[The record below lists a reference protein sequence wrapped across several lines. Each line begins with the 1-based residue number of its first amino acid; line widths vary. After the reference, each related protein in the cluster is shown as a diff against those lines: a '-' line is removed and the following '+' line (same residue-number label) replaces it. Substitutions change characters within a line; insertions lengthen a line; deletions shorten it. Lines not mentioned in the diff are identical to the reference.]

1 MKTLTV
7 SAKGQVTLRKDI
19 LRHLG
24 VRPGEQIVVDML
36 PAGRI
41 QLKAAQTGKISDV
54 FDALSSKR
62 RPSVSVNEIKEI
74 SARGWAGKS

>member
-24 VRPGEQIVVDML
+24 VRPGEQIVVDMP